1 MRFIAAS
8 FRPYR
13 IAAISLSIAV
23 LLMPAI
29 WNGFPLIFADTGGY
43 LERAFDGTLQLGR
56 SALYGTF
63 LAAGIPLQFW
73 LNIFIHAALMLW
85 ILALVLRVNRL
96 GDSPLLLGS
105 LIIGLSALTSLPWY
119 VGQLMPDIFLPLSV
133 LALYL
138 LAFSHGSLTRW
149 EIGALVAI
157 IAIAIAFHMTILG
170 LMLALMFVL
179 ALLKR
184 VAVRLRFPTPGLALP
199 AAALVA
205 GLVIAP
211 MSNLAITGKF
221 AFTPGGT
228 TFLFGRLVQDGIV
241 AQYLADHCPDETLRL
256 CAYRDR
262 LPTTADDWLWNY
274 ESPLHKLGW
283 WRTFEPEAHRII
295 RESLAQYPG
304 RHVIAALSATIQQFV
319 QFKTGEGMRS
329 HDNWHTESVFAMLAP
344 RALERFRASR
354 QQNDEFDFTLLNVV
368 QIPLAWLS
376 MAALV
381 LLLSLKRKT
390 LADQSSAALSAMCL
404 IALLTNA
411 AICGVFSNPNDRYQS
426 RIIWLAPLAAIITLL
441 SRRANNSTGYSGLSA
456 ASPSQ
461 ASTVDYCRGSR
472 PCLYIRTTRLGI
484 SSARPLLRPDLVAA
498 AVA

>member
-1 MRFIAAS
+1 
-8 FRPYR
+8 
-13 IAAISLSIAV
+13 
-23 LLMPAI
+23 
-29 WNGFPLIFADTGGY
+29 
-43 LERAFDGTLQLGR
+43 
-56 SALYGTF
+56 
-63 LAAGIPLQFW
+63 
-73 LNIFIHAALMLW
+73 
-85 ILALVLRVNRL
+85 
-96 GDSPLLLGS
+96 
-105 LIIGLSALTSLPWY
+105 
-119 VGQLMPDIFLPLSV
+119 
-133 LALYL
+133 
-138 LAFSHGSLTRW
+138 
-149 EIGALVAI
+149 
-157 IAIAIAFHMTILG
+157 MTILG
-170 LMLALMFVL
+170 LMLALMLVL
-179 ALLKR
+179 ALLKP

-199 AAALVA
+199 AAALIA

-283 WRTFEPEAHRII
+283 WRAFEPEANRII

-304 RHVIAALSATIQQFV
+304 RHVMAALSAMIQQLV

-329 HDNWHTESVFAMLAP
+329 NDNWHTASVFAMLAP
-344 RALERFRASR
+344 QALEQFRASR
-354 QQNDEFDFTLLNVV
+354 QQNDEFNFTLINVV

-390 LADQSSAALSAMCL
+390 PTDQSSAALSAMCL

-441 SRRANNSTGYSGLSA
+441 ARRANDTTGYAGLSA
-456 ASPSQ
+456 VSPRL
-461 ASTVDYCRGSR
+461 STVDYCSGSR
-472 PCLYIRTTRLGI
+472 PCLHIRTTRLGT
-484 SSARPLLRPDLVAA
+484 SSASSLLRHDLVAA
-498 AVA
+498 GVA

>member
-1 MRFIAAS
+1 MQFIAAS
-8 FRPYR
+8 IRLYR
-13 IAAISLSIAV
+13 AAAIILSIAA
-23 LLMPAI
+23 LLGPAI

-43 LERAFDGTLQLGR
+43 LERAFDGTIELGR

-63 LAAGIPLQFW
+63 LAAGMPLQFW
-73 LNIFIHAALMLW
+73 PNIFIQAALSLW
-85 ILALVLRVNRL
+85 ILALVLRVHRL
-96 GDSPLLLGS
+96 GGSPVLLGS

-119 VGQLMPDIFLPLSV
+119 VGQLMPDIFLPLAV

-149 EIGALVAI
+149 EIGGLVAL

-170 LMLALMFVL
+170 LMLALMLVL
-179 ALLKR
+179 ALLKPVAIR
-184 VAVRLRFPTPGLALP
+184 VRFPTPGLALP
-199 AAALVA
+199 GAAVIA

-211 MSNLAITGKF
+211 TSNLAITGKF

-228 TFLFGRLVQDGIV
+228 TFLFGRMVQDGIV

-256 CAYRDR
+256 CGYRDR

-283 WRTFEPEAHRII
+283 WRAFEPEANRII
-295 RESLAQYPG
+295 RESLSQYPG
-304 RHVIAALSATIQQFV
+304 RHVMAALSATVQQLV
-319 QFKTGEGMRS
+319 QFTTGEGMRS
-329 HDNWHTESVFAMLAP
+329 NDNWHTESVFATLAP
-344 RALERFRASR
+344 QALKQFRASR
-354 QQNDEFDFTLLNVV
+354 QQNDEFDFTLINVV
-368 QIPLAWLS
+368 QMPLAWLS

-390 LADQSSAALSAMCL
+390 PGDQSSAALSAMCL

-426 RIIWLAPLAAIITLL
+426 RLIWLAPLAAIVTLL
-441 SRRANNSTGYSGLSA
+441 ARRANDSTGYSGLSA
-456 ASPSQ
+456 ASHRV
-461 ASTVDYCRGSR
+461 STVLSLRFSALSANSDGA
-472 PCLYIRTTRLGI
+472 
-484 SSARPLLRPDLVAA
+484 SSARSLLRHHLVAA
-498 AVA
+498 TVA